1 MTNRIIYS
9 HTGVVFPTR
18 VTAVIET
25 VSVVLNNHHVALPHH
40 RKILRISI
48 EALQNQ
54 ARHGKCLNYATKAD
68 TSFFILNERE
78 DSYTITTGNYICTSD
93 IPSLE
98 KKLIAINA
106 ATNTEITQ
114 RFRVQ
119 LKHGIHFP
127 EKGAGLGLLDMRR
140 KSGTNLTFT
149 FQKSTPNYSFFHL
162 TITVLR
168 SDQPNHHQ

>member
-9 HTGVVFPTR
+9 HTGVVLPTR
-18 VTAVIET
+18 VTRVLET
-25 VSVVLNNHHVALPHH
+25 VSLALNNRHVEFPHH

-54 ARHGKCLNYATKAD
+54 ARHGKWLNFITTAD
-68 TSFFILNERE
+68 TTFFILNERE
-78 DSYTITTGNYICTSD
+78 DSYTITTGNFIDTSN

-98 KKLIAINA
+98 KKLHAINA
-106 ATNTEITQ
+106 ATDTEITQ

-119 LKHGIHFP
+119 LKHANP
-127 EKGAGLGLLDMRR
+127 LPKKGAGLGLLDMRR
-140 KSGTNLTFT
+140 KSGTKLTFT
-149 FQKSTPNYSFFHL
+149 FHESTPRYSFFKL

-168 SDQPNHHQ
+168 SDQPN